1 MLNRKIE
8 IFIKIVEYGNITK
21 AAKALYTSQP
31 AISNALS
38 NLESELNVKLFFRD
52 KKNGILLT
60 EVGQKIFKLAKQ
72 MENTNNRIYQTAYKE
87 NNLFEGNLRIASL
100 PSLTSTLFS
109 KAFKKFRELYPKVNI
124 DLKEGS
130 PNEVF
135 KMVNERTVD
144 FGLSSSPFKQLDS
157 MTLIHDHIIA
167 VSSKGHIEKNI
178 IDLSIPP
185 DTLVINKPAYETIM
199 DKIPAKKSLNND
211 QILLVQNAETAIE
224 MVNDDIGIGIISN
237 YTIDT
242 LGKSFFKYPIDPKIS
257 LEVGLFS
264 NDLNDL
270 TPIAS
275 EFVRLIK
282 EENPYILTT

>member
-1 MLNRKIE
+1 M
-8 IFIKIVEYGNITK
+8 
-21 AAKALYTSQP
+21 
-31 AISNALS
+31 
-38 NLESELNVKLFFRD
+38 
-52 KKNGILLT
+52 
-60 EVGQKIFKLAKQ
+60 
-72 MENTNNRIYQTAYKE
+72 
-87 NNLFEGNLRIASL
+87 
-100 PSLTSTLFS
+100 TSTLFS